1 MALYK
6 KTKAR
11 YPRVVPIVASVLAAL
26 SLEAPSVLYAAT
38 VTVTSCADDGGTNT
52 LRHAA
57 LTAAD
62 NETIDM
68 TQLTCSKITLI
79 SGAIDIGADYVTV
92 VGPGE
97 NALTVDGNQ
106 NGRVFDQTAAHMT
119 TITDMTITGGVI
131 SDPLPLGGCVYSKS
145 SAQLIHATITGCAAT
160 GTQGAAGGGVF
171 ATKGAYF
178 LGSTVSNNTSTSTG
192 TSGKIFS
199 YAGGVFA
206 GEYLVLDRSTLSG
219 NTTKTLTGTSAGG
232 GAVVGGKLH
241 SKYST
246 ITENK
251 AIGSGASNNYGEGG
265 GLIGF
270 SLSNAIIDSSTIDHN
285 LADEGGGV
293 AIVSGSAQV
302 MLSNSTISSNVA
314 KIAIG
319 GASFAVPVAIS
330 NSTIAFNNGGSL
342 GGGGLYLNGMSADIN
357 SSIIADNAPA
367 GMVGGNAV
375 GADIGGSAPI
385 TGAFNLIQHSSIA
398 VPVDT
403 LTTDPQLSPLGCHG
417 GATQTHALMTGSP
430 AIDAGF
436 ADAAINYDQRGIGFV
451 RSAGTSADIGAYESD
466 PDQVFGDSFDCD

>member
-11 YPRVVPIVASVLAAL
+11 FPRVVPMVASVLAAL
-26 SLEAPSVLYAAT
+26 SLETAPDLYAA
-38 VTVTSCADDGGTNT
+38 TVTSCADDGGADT
-52 LRHAA
+52 LRYAA
-57 LTAAD
+57 LTVAD
-62 NETIDM
+62 NGTIDL

-79 SGAIDIGADYVTV
+79 SGAVNIGADYVTV

-97 NALTVDGNQ
+97 NALTIDGNQ
-106 NGRVFDQTAAHMT
+106 NGRVFDQSAAHLT
-119 TITDMTITGGVI
+119 TIADMTITGGVI

-145 SAQLIHATITGCAAT
+145 SVQFIHATVTGCAAT
-160 GTQGAAGGGVF
+160 GTQSAAGGGVF
-171 ATKGAYF
+171 ATKGAYL

-206 GEYLVLDRSTLSG
+206 GEYLVLDHSTLSG

-232 GAVVGGKLH
+232 GAVVVGKLH

-251 AIGSGASNNYGEGG
+251 AIGSGATNNYGEGG
-265 GLIGF
+265 GLIGL
-270 SLSNAIIDSSTIDHN
+270 SLSYAIIDSSTIDHN
-285 LADEGGGV
+285 QADEVGGV
-293 AIVSGSAQV
+293 AIVSGTAQAT
-302 MLSNSTISSNVA
+302 LSNSTISSNVA
-314 KIAIG
+314 NATIG
-319 GASFAVPVAIS
+319 GASFNIPVTIS
-330 NSTIAFNNGGSL
+330 NSTVAFNNGGSL
-342 GGGGLYLNGMSADIN
+342 GGGGLYLNSMSAVIN

-367 GMVGGNAV
+367 GMVAGKAV

-398 VPVDT
+398 VPADT
-403 LTTDPQLSPLGCHG
+403 LTTDPRLSPLGCHG
-417 GATQTHALMTGSP
+417 GPTRTHALLTGSP

-436 ADAAINYDQRGIGFV
+436 ADAAINYDQRGSGFV

-466 PDQVFGDSFDCD
+466 PDQVFGDSFDCE